1 MNEADPQEKIA
12 DDSAPI
18 PMSTEVLAERLTR
31 LEQTLSQ
38 MQAAASGPP
47 VPAHYVAPTPL
58 PSTPEQRLR
67 LWSLAAFR
75 NVAAMHFDPRYRMSN
90 LARYGVPLILLLL
103 VCNYLLFT
111 LVVTIP
117 VFSPLCERLL
127 IMTLSFGLF
136 KILSRELSRYEAV
149 LNYLAQYTRR

>member
-1 MNEADPQEKIA
+1 
-12 DDSAPI
+12 
-18 PMSTEVLAERLTR
+18 
-31 LEQTLSQ
+31 
-38 MQAAASGPP
+38 
-47 VPAHYVAPTPL
+47 
-58 PSTPEQRLR
+58 
-67 LWSLAAFR
+67 
-75 NVAAMHFDPRYRMSN
+75 MSN

-127 IMTLSFGLF
+127 ILTLSFGLF